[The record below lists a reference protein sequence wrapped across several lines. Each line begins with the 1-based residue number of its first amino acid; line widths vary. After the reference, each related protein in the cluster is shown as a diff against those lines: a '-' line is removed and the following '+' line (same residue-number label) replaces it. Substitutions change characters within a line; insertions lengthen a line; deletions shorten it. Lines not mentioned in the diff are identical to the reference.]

1 MNLKMLVEPVPSAL
15 PLAQA
20 ASAIFVPAP
29 KRHLSMLQQVCQCAI
44 VAALALG
51 SYLFVSRCF
60 VQSVE
65 VVGKSMQPTLH
76 DADYCLLNRSA
87 YYFRPPERR
96 DVVVIR
102 DPMDRGYSVKRII
115 ATEGE
120 SVYLKN
126 GQVYVNGRKLAE
138 PYLPPGTVT
147 YGYAGVRDQL
157 IICGRGQY
165 FVLGDNRN
173 NSADSRT
180 YGPVPRQNILGLI
193 MH

>member
-1 MNLKMLVEPVPSAL
+1 MNPNLPDEPVPD
-15 PLAQA
+15 A
-20 ASAIFVPAP
+20 ASAIFIAG
-29 KRHLSMLQQVCQCAI
+29 RERRLSLLQQLCQCAI
-44 VAALALG
+44 VVGLALA
-51 SYLFVSRCF
+51 SYVFVSHCF

-76 DADYCLLNRSA
+76 DTDYCLLNRSA

-102 DPMDRGYSVKRII
+102 DPVDHGYSVKRII

-120 SVYLKN
+120 SVYIRN
-126 GQVYVNGRKLAE
+126 GEVYVNGRKLAE
-138 PYLPPGTVT
+138 PYLRPGTQT
-147 YGYAGVRDQL
+147 FGYAGVRDQL

-165 FVLGDNRN
+165 FVLGDNRS

-180 YGPVPRQNILGLI
+180 YGPVSRQNILGFI

>member
-1 MNLKMLVEPVPSAL
+1 MKMLEEPVPSSV
-15 PLAQA
+15 PLADA
-20 ASAIFVPAP
+20 ANPIFVPVP
-29 KRHLSMLQQVCQCAI
+29 KRRLSVLQQVFQCTI
-44 VAALALG
+44 LAALALA
-51 SYLFVSRCF
+51 SYLLVSRCF

-102 DPMDRGYSVKRII
+102 DPADRGYSVKRII

-120 SVYLKN
+120 SVYIRN
-126 GQVYVNGRKLAE
+126 GAVYVNGRKLAE
-138 PYLPPGTVT
+138 PYLRPGTLT
-147 YGYAGVRDQL
+147 FASATMPDQF

-165 FVLGDNRN
+165 FVLGDNRG
-173 NSADSRT
+173 NSADSRA

-193 MH
+193 TH